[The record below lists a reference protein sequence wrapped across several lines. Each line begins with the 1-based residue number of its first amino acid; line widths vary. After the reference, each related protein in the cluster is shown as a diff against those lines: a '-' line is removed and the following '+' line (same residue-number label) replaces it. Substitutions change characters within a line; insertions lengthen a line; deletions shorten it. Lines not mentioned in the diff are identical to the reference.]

1 MLEDMAVTTKLHSLE
16 LSSGKCDVP
25 VIRYFQTA
33 AFSVGF
39 EHERPSRI
47 KRFNTKSQRMQKDHV
62 APASYNNNIWQSK
75 QV

>member
-1 MLEDMAVTTKLHSLE
+1 MLAGMAVATSFHSVE

-39 EHERPSRI
+39 DLDAIEHERSSRI
-47 KRFNTKSQRMQKDHV
+47 KRANTKSQRMQKDM
-62 APASYNNNIWQSK
+62 
-75 QV
+75 

>member
-47 KRFNTKSQRMQKDHV
+47 
-62 APASYNNNIWQSK
+62 
-75 QV
+75 

>member
-1 MLEDMAVTTKLHSLE
+1 MLADMAVATELHSVE

-39 EHERPSRI
+39 DLDAIEHERSSRI
-47 KRFNTKSQRMQKDHV
+47 KRVNTKSQRMQKDT
-62 APASYNNNIWQSK
+62 
-75 QV
+75 

>member
-1 MLEDMAVTTKLHSLE
+1 MHSVE
-16 LSSGKCDVP
+16 LSSGKCDVL

-33 AFSVGF
+33 AFSVRF
-39 EHERPSRI
+39 DLDAIEHERSSRI

-62 APASYNNNIWQSK
+62 APASYYSNNWQSK